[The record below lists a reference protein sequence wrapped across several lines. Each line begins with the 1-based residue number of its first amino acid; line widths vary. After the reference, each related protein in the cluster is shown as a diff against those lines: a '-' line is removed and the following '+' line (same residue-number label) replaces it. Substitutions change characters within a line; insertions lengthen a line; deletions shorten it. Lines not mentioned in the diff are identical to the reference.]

1 MLLKGSRRGEGF
13 PSLLQYIEFH
23 FPVISYT
30 YFLVMGMS
38 EYIPIYIPSV
48 RFDMD
53 CIITFLMLNTMNT
66 DRFIML
72 TPIDFLSSVWTF
84 MFEVMEM
91 SEDFPHCFPNPVTLH
106 F

>member
-1 MLLKGSRRGEGF
+1 MVNR
-13 PSLLQYIEFH
+13 
-23 FPVISYT
+23 
-30 YFLVMGMS
+30 
-38 EYIPIYIPSV
+38 
-48 RFDMD
+48 
-53 CIITFLMLNTMNT
+53 MNT

-91 SEDFPHCFPNPVTLH
+91 SEDFPHFFLNPVSLY

>member
-1 MLLKGSRRGEGF
+1 MLLKGSRTSEGF
-13 PSLLQYIEFH
+13 LSLLQYS
-23 FPVISYT
+23 ISLQCDILHVCFGNGNERIYSHICCFSKVCHRLN
-30 YFLVMGMS
+30 Y
-38 EYIPIYIPSV
+38 YI
-48 RFDMD
+48 
-53 CIITFLMLNTMNT
+53 CLMVNRMNT

-91 SEDFPHCFPNPVTLH
+91 SEDFPHFFLNPVRLH

>member
-1 MLLKGSRRGEGF
+1 VLLKGSRIDEGF
-13 PSLLQYIEFH
+13 PSLLQYIVSLPCDILH
-23 FPVISYT
+23 V
-30 YFLVMGMS
+30 FLVMGMR
-38 EYIPIYIPSV
+38 EYIPICCFHNVGQRLYYYI
-48 RFDMD
+48 
-53 CIITFLMLNTMNT
+53 CLMVNTMDT
-66 DRFIML
+66 GRFIML